1 MKGWH
6 KNSNT
11 TDAKQFFQVREDL
24 LSWQRE
30 LPEKRLRNAATLIS
44 QGAEG
49 KVYYSTFLGRD
60 VVTKERVVKNYRVA
74 SLDAKLNR
82 TRLLHEAR
90 CMVKGRQ
97 LGIDVPE
104 VYMVDAG
111 AYKIVMEKLDGLTLK
126 ALLHRDMSLAEKDRQ
141 HAAATAPAHSRGSS
155 AAPSS
160 SSSSSA
166 ADINLNSNC
175 HTSANVYSD
184 YHLHLAASVGRA
196 VAALHAAD
204 IVHGDLTTSNI
215 MIRNCST
222 QSVALIDFGLGSMQ
236 AVPEDKAVD
245 LYVLERALLATH
257 PGSEPLVA
265 RVMEAYAAMYAPGAQ
280 AAEDLAGAA
289 GLAKRPRRDSA
300 PDAGAAPDADADAGA
315 GGSGGEGNKSKSKN
329 KNKSKDKSKSKSKL
343 TVDSDEAR
351 HEKCLAVLRRLGA
364 VRMRGRKRDMF
375 G

>member
-166 ADINLNSNC
+166 AD
-175 HTSANVYSD
+175 
-184 YHLHLAASVGRA
+184 
-196 VAALHAAD
+196 
-204 IVHGDLTTSNI
+204 
-215 MIRNCST
+215 
-222 QSVALIDFGLGSMQ
+222 
-236 AVPEDKAVD
+236 
-245 LYVLERALLATH
+245 AT
-257 PGSEPLVA
+257 
-265 RVMEAYAAMYAPGAQ
+265 
-280 AAEDLAGAA
+280 
-289 GLAKRPRRDSA
+289 
-300 PDAGAAPDADADAGA
+300 
-315 GGSGGEGNKSKSKN
+315 
-329 KNKSKDKSKSKSKL
+329 
-343 TVDSDEAR
+343 
-351 HEKCLAVLRRLGA
+351 
-364 VRMRGRKRDMF
+364 
-375 G
+375 